1 MIDAEETFRSYH
13 RELLTRMQAALQ
25 ALDDVDDEDAA
36 FSPALSS
43 LAEDFI
49 KYAEANEASL
59 YPAVAPLIRTQEEV
73 MAPMKLDVRAI
84 ADDLDEAELAAIETL
99 SASAEGRRS
108 RSRRIR
114 HLAAR
119 VEAVIRLHLDKLER
133 IYLPLL
139 GELSVEQRRAI
150 LQEMTADYGPPSPWP
165 EAPSSG
171 GRRAGALE
179 PMG

>member
-1 MIDAEETFRSYH
+1 
-13 RELLTRMQAALQ
+13 
-25 ALDDVDDEDAA
+25 
-36 FSPALSS
+36 
-43 LAEDFI
+43 
-49 KYAEANEASL
+49 
-59 YPAVAPLIRTQEEV
+59 
-73 MAPMKLDVRAI
+73 MKLDVRAI
-84 ADDLDEAELAAIETL
+84 ADDVADGELAALETL
-99 SASAEGRRS
+99 TASEEGRRS

-139 GELSVEQRRAI
+139 AELPAERRRAI

-171 GRRAGALE
+171 GRRAGVLE